1 MVAAL
6 AAGCG
11 ARTGL
16 RVPSVSQDASVFIDV
31 PVFADV
37 PDAACPGDGLVAPRV
52 LALASAHAALAVAPE
67 WSTPRAANT
76 ADGAGWTLAAPAD
89 GVAALVAATAALSLV
104 DLAAFAED
112 AVVAAT
118 GAVPVLVG
126 RHGSVAGG
134 WTLQRSVFRVAQPG
148 TAAALRDRVGAAL
161 HLASG
166 PADAGFATASAFTVE
181 VTTALRADRPADAG
195 VVLVAVAPETLFADA
210 AAATAVR
217 VDDLLNGTGLGDAD
231 GSLEASCAAVDATR
245 PGTAD
250 FLWLVDTS
258 YSMGPHQERLGTVA
272 QRFFDDLRAA
282 GVDFRVGVMNAG
294 SVPPGPDLDAPGF
307 AWIDGA
313 SVGGA
318 QRLAWTVTE
327 DPFGGDPLDTL
338 QPYPLAGMREEP
350 LAAGVLTTEAMA
362 RRAPDPTHARD
373 FRPGAVRVAF
383 FVSDEAGTNDDVRYF
398 ARDLVRWGAS
408 RDDRVRAV
416 TAWYRNQGFRT
427 YALATIFRNQPCPS
441 TTNFVPCLVSA
452 NGGATIPIGTA
463 TEAEI
468 TAALHQIAGAVAG
481 AASEF
486 AVPFAPVSSTLR
498 VRVDGAPVP
507 RSHADGFDYDD
518 GARALSFYGSAH
530 RPRPGQTVR
539 MAAFRWR

>member
-181 VTTALRADRPADAG
+181 VTTALRADRPADAARKG
-195 VVLVAVAPETLFADA
+195 VERLSEGAHAQHTHVGGDDDEDDGGGRAFGPQARSRRRGRASGDAGLVG
-210 AAATAVR
+210 VR
-217 VDDLLNGTGLGDAD
+217 VLLQAIHAYDRCDNAIT
-231 GSLEASCAAVDATR
+231 SSATSIR
-245 PGTAD
+245 
-250 FLWLVDTS
+250 
-258 YSMGPHQERLGTVA
+258 R
-272 QRFFDDLRAA
+272 
-282 GVDFRVGVMNAG
+282 
-294 SVPPGPDLDAPGF
+294 
-307 AWIDGA
+307 
-313 SVGGA
+313 GG
-318 QRLAWTVTE
+318 
-327 DPFGGDPLDTL
+327 G
-338 QPYPLAGMREEP
+338 
-350 LAAGVLTTEAMA
+350 
-362 RRAPDPTHARD
+362 
-373 FRPGAVRVAF
+373 
-383 FVSDEAGTNDDVRYF
+383 
-398 ARDLVRWGAS
+398 
-408 RDDRVRAV
+408 
-416 TAWYRNQGFRT
+416 
-427 YALATIFRNQPCPS
+427 
-441 TTNFVPCLVSA
+441 
-452 NGGATIPIGTA
+452 
-463 TEAEI
+463 
-468 TAALHQIAGAVAG
+468 
-481 AASEF
+481 
-486 AVPFAPVSSTLR
+486 
-498 VRVDGAPVP
+498 
-507 RSHADGFDYDD
+507 
-518 GARALSFYGSAH
+518 
-530 RPRPGQTVR
+530 
-539 MAAFRWR
+539 